1 VTEPL
6 LDVSDL
12 RTYFTTEEGIV
23 RAVDGISFTM
33 EPGQR
38 LGVVGESGSG
48 KSVTALSV
56 MGLIEPPAGKIV
68 TGRLMFKGRNL
79 LELDEDEMQ
88 AVRGGQIAMIFQ
100 DPMTALNPVYTIG
113 DQLME
118 TILLHQDV
126 NRSGAREIAIQAIDD
141 VQIPNAAQRMTDYP
155 HQYSGGMRQRIMI
168 AMGLSC
174 NPDLLIADEPTTAL
188 DVTTQAQIMD
198 LMLQLA
204 EDRGTAVMLITHDLG
219 VVAGFCDDVHV
230 MYAGGIVES
239 GTINDIY
246 YNPQHPY
253 TWGLLRSM
261 TRLDDVQ
268 RHRLHSVRGAPPSV
282 IDLPHGCRFRPRCDF
297 ATDVCGKILPALR
310 EVGNPGQQ
318 AACHHAEELDL
329 QTMTAGEADTAA
341 AVVDEDLT
349 DVDLDADEI
358 ATETGA
364 AAESAMEGVS
374 IEERLS

>member
-6 LDVSDL
+6 LEVDDL

-56 MGLIEPPAGKIV
+56 MGLIEPPAGEIV
-68 TGRLMFKGRNL
+68 TGRIMFKGKNL
-79 LELDEDEMQ
+79 LELDEDQLQE
-88 AVRGGQIAMIFQ
+88 VRGGQIAMIFQ

-126 NRSGAREIAIQAIDD
+126 SRSEARAIAIQAIDD
-141 VQIPNAAQRMTDYP
+141 VQIPNASQRMMDYP

-239 GTINDIY
+239 GAIDDIY

-253 TWGLLRSM
+253 TWGLLGSM

-268 RHRLHSVRGAPPSV
+268 RERLHSVRGAPPSV
-282 IDLPHGCRFRPRCDF
+282 INLPKGCRFRPRCDF
-297 ATDVCGKILPALR
+297 ATEVCGRVLPALR
-310 EVGNPGQQ
+310 PVGNPGQQ

-329 QTMTAGEADTAA
+329 SSLTVGEDGAPMENDPADG
-341 AVVDEDLT
+341 E
-349 DVDLDADEI
+349 
-358 ATETGA
+358 
-364 AAESAMEGVS
+364 VS
-374 IEERLS
+374 S

>member
-1 VTEPL
+1 MTEPL

-79 LELDEDEMQ
+79 LELDDDEMQ

-253 TWGLLRSM
+253 TWGLLGSM

-318 AACHHAEELDL
+318 AACHHADELEL
-329 QTMTAGEADTAA
+329 HTMTAGEVGTIAAD
-341 AVVDEDLT
+341 VDEDLT
-349 DVDLDADEI
+349 DVDLDAEEI
-358 ATETGA
+358 ATETVA

-374 IEERLS
+374 IEEGLS